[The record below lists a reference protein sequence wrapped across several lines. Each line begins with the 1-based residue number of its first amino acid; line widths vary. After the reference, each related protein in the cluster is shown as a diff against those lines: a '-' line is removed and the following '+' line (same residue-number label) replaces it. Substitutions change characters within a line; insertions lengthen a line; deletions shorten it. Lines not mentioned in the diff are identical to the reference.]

1 MAEKG
6 IDIEII
12 RPGDTSVEITAGSGL
27 VFDLTIPPSTNVENN
42 YRCSE
47 AVAWCQRSE
56 R

>member
-27 VFDLTIPPSTNVENN
+27 VFDLTVPPSTNVEITTVPKV
-42 YRCSE
+42 SP
-47 AVAWCQRSE
+47 SGS
-56 R
+56 